1 MEING
6 WLQAK
11 KDNPGPSEIAIP
23 GYGLLNLKVSY
34 NLKKSL
40 KIYARVNN
48 LLNKYY
54 VARPGLKGRAW
65 KKLLVRSRFFLLKT
79 ESDSSKKYTF
89 VTAAQLPKKGDFV
102 SQSEPKKSGLKSRKK
117 V

>member
-1 MEING
+1 LEING

-54 VARPGLKGRAW
+54 VARPDPDSREEPGRNFLFGLAF
-65 KKLLVRSRFFLLKT
+65 S
-79 ESDSSKKYTF
+79 Y
-89 VTAAQLPKKGDFV
+89 
-102 SQSEPKKSGLKSRKK
+102 
-117 V
+117 